1 MKTLQHILDDKKHKE
16 VISIAPNRPVFDA
29 LVILAEYK
37 IGALAVVENSKLVG
51 IFSERDYA
59 REVIL
64 QGRSSKTTQ
73 IFEVM
78 TSKVITGK
86 PDDMVDKTLN
96 LMSEKR
102 FRHLPVLEGARGC
115 QANRGRGHSSRLRV
129 SGRKR
134 QVRTRLHRRRSDFHR
149 SLAGIHS
156 GHGFENGEP
165 PADDSGRSCHRARP
179 GKARGLI

>member
-1 MKTLQHILDDKKHKE
+1 MKTLLQVLSDKKHKE
-16 VISIAPNRPVFDA
+16 IISIAPNRPVFDA

-37 IGALAVVENSKLVG
+37 IGALAVMEGDKLVG

-73 IFEVM
+73 IVEVM
-78 TSKVITGK
+78 TAKVITGK

-102 FRHLPVLEGARGC
+102 FRHLPVLDGDKMIGMLSIGDLVKETIAY
-115 QANRGRGHSSRLRV
+115 QQRLIAELE
-129 SGRKR
+129 SYIKG
-134 QVRTRLHRRRSDFHR
+134 
-149 SLAGIHS
+149 
-156 GHGFENGEP
+156 
-165 PADDSGRSCHRARP
+165 
-179 GKARGLI
+179 

>member
-1 MKTLQHILDDKKHKE
+1 MKTLLQVLSDKKHKE
-16 VISIAPNRPVFDA
+16 IISIAPNRPVFDA

-37 IGALAVVENSKLVG
+37 IGALAVMEGDKLVG

-73 IFEVM
+73 IVEVM
-78 TSKVITGK
+78 TAKVITGK

-102 FRHLPVLEGARGC
+102 FRHLPVLEGDKMIGMLSIGDLVKETIAY
-115 QANRGRGHSSRLRV
+115 QQRLIAELE
-129 SGRKR
+129 SYIKG
-134 QVRTRLHRRRSDFHR
+134 
-149 SLAGIHS
+149 
-156 GHGFENGEP
+156 
-165 PADDSGRSCHRARP
+165 
-179 GKARGLI
+179 